1 MIQNDNNV
9 IIQTLS
15 KLEFILWKDTEHRTW
30 DIVKVDTGYNFVQT
44 GFV

>member
-9 IIQTLS
+9 IIQTLA
-15 KLEFILWKDTEHRTW
+15 KLEFILWKDTEHCTW

-44 GFV
+44 